1 MYSGLI
7 SYIPLF
13 IIIIGFIATLVRS
26 TFGFGES
33 MVAVPLFL
41 WLLPARIAVPLSAL
55 LSVTIALI
63 IVLQDHKHIY
73 FNSAKWLVLYAA
85 LGIPLGLWLL
95 VYGKESLIVCGLGVF
110 LIAYSL
116 YSLRYK
122 NVFHLKEDD
131 KLLLFI
137 CGFFSGVFGGAYSI
151 NGPALVIYGNLRRWP
166 AKQFRATLQ
175 AYFLPASLLG
185 IVGFWWKGLL
195 DKELF
200 HYFIYAVAGGLPAVF
215 LGRFFNHRLK
225 DDSFFKY
232 IYIGLIIIGILLICR
247 VF

>member
-1 MYSGLI
+1 MTSHI
-7 SYIPLF
+7 SLF
-13 IIIIGFIATLVRS
+13 IIVISFIATLVRS

-33 MVAVPLFL
+33 MVAVPLLL
-41 WLLPARIAVPLSAL
+41 WILPARAAVPLSAL
-55 LSVTIALI
+55 LSVTVALI
-63 IVLQDHKHIY
+63 IILQDHKHIY

-85 LGIPLGLWLL
+85 LGIPVGLLLL
-95 VYGKESLIVCGLGVF
+95 VYGSESLIVCGLGLF
-110 LIAYSL
+110 LIVYSL

-122 NVFHLKEDD
+122 NVFHLKEDN

-185 IVGFWWKGLL
+185 ILGFWWKGLL
-195 DKELF
+195 DRELLY
-200 HYFIYAVAGGLPAVF
+200 YFVFAVAGALPAVF
-215 LGRFFNHRLK
+215 LGRFFNGRLK

-232 IYIGLIIIGILLICR
+232 IYIGLIVIGVLLIWR
-247 VF
+247 GFE